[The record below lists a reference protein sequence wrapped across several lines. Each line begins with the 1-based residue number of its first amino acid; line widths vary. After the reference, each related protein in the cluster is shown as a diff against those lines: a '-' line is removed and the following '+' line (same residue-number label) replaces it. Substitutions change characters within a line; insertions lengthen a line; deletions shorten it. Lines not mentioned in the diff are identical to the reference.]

1 MKAVIQRCKSASVTV
16 DGKVISSIGR
26 GKLAQ
31 FSLSPF
37 RELIDGF
44 FSIGILCL
52 IGVGTHDTD
61 YEAKWLSSKLLAM
74 RLFPEDKNGEEWGW
88 KYSVQDAEYEVL
100 CGKLHSNVVSETG
113 LIPPR
118 E

>member
-16 DGKVISSIGR
+16 DGKVTSSIGR
-26 GKLAQ
+26 
-31 FSLSPF
+31 
-37 RELIDGF
+37 
-44 FSIGILCL
+44 GILCL

-100 CGKLHSNVVSETG
+100 CVNL
-113 LIPPR
+113 R
-118 E
+118 